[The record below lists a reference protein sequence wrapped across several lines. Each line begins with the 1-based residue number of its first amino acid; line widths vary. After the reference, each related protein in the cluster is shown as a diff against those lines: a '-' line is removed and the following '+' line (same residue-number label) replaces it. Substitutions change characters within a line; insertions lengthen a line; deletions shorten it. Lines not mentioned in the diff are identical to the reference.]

1 MNKLTT
7 NQIRQIWLDY
17 FSNHQHML
25 FPSQSLIP
33 VNDPSLLWINSGVA
47 TLKPYFSGIKN
58 PPANRL
64 TSSQKCIRTNDI
76 FNVGV
81 TSRHHTFFE
90 MLGNFS
96 IGDYFKKEAIHFAY
110 DLLINNFKID
120 VNKLYIT
127 VYEEDTQA
135 YEQWIKE
142 GIIKEHIVKCN
153 RDRNFWDV
161 GNGPCG
167 PCTEIYFDRGE
178 KFDPKKIGER
188 LFFEDME
195 NDRYVEIWN
204 IVFSQFNNNGK
215 NEYTELT
222 RKNIDTGAGLERLAC
237 IMQEANTNY
246 DTDLFSPVIN
256 VLMKF
261 TKKYKYDPN
270 AYFSNDEKQKNINR
284 NFIVVVDHLKA
295 NIFAIADGATIT
307 AKERGSVLRKLIRRA
322 IICAYELELEGDF
335 LTPTIEAIIDTMK
348 DFYPY
353 LVGQKSL
360 IINAIVNE
368 QKLFNSTLEN
378 GFKLFFESTHNKDHI
393 DGETIFKLTD
403 TFGFPLEVIQNLCN
417 QRHIKFD
424 EKDYENKANEHK
436 QISKSAN
443 TNIKA
448 MASQNENL
456 LNFKL
461 PSEFDYDNKEL
472 TNAKI
477 IGIFDQD
484 FNPVH
489 HLTASGWVVFD
500 KTCFYATSGGQE
512 HDNGKIY
519 INNLSYDVT
528 NVIKG
533 PNGQHF
539 HYVELNDNS
548 LIDTTMV
555 ANLVIDKKRRLALSR
570 NHSAHHLLETALK
583 QLISDSIHQQGSNL
597 TPQRLTMDFNYS
609 SKLSIDQINAVE
621 AKVNEFIL
629 AAKDVETK
637 LMTLQEA
644 KESNAIANFENVY
657 KKLNGKLRVLFMK
670 DISVEVC
677 GGTHV
682 HNTKEIEQFM
692 ITNFEVKGSGMCRI
706 EAITSNELINNFLTT
721 QINQFKTK
729 IESFKE
735 FVVANKVNDPK
746 FEQLVKTISYDLT
759 VKNYRLISEQFKQL
773 EIIFTQIKKQL
784 EKINN
789 EKAIEEIKT
798 TLSNIKDQ
806 TINVYSF
813 TNKPIKTI
821 LQSANSIINEH
832 QDKVIIAINE
842 VDNKMQYLIVTG
854 SKLMNNQNYWSNT
867 LIKKINEITQGSGGG
882 SKNFAQGGTANLAKK
897 AELLAFL
904 SKIN

>member
-1 MNKLTT
+1 
-7 NQIRQIWLDY
+7 
-17 FSNHQHML
+17 
-25 FPSQSLIP
+25 
-33 VNDPSLLWINSGVA
+33 
-47 TLKPYFSGIKN
+47 
-58 PPANRL
+58 
-64 TSSQKCIRTNDI
+64 
-76 FNVGV
+76 
-81 TSRHHTFFE
+81 
-90 MLGNFS
+90 
-96 IGDYFKKEAIHFAY
+96 
-110 DLLINNFKID
+110 
-120 VNKLYIT
+120 
-127 VYEEDTQA
+127 
-135 YEQWIKE
+135 
-142 GIIKEHIVKCN
+142 
-153 RDRNFWDV
+153 
-161 GNGPCG
+161 
-167 PCTEIYFDRGE
+167 
-178 KFDPKKIGER
+178 
-188 LFFEDME
+188 
-195 NDRYVEIWN
+195 
-204 IVFSQFNNNGK
+204 
-215 NEYTELT
+215 
-222 RKNIDTGAGLERLAC
+222 
-237 IMQEANTNY
+237 
-246 DTDLFSPVIN
+246 
-256 VLMKF
+256 
-261 TKKYKYDPN
+261 
-270 AYFSNDEKQKNINR
+270 
-284 NFIVVVDHLKA
+284 
-295 NIFAIADGATIT
+295 
-307 AKERGSVLRKLIRRA
+307 
-322 IICAYELELEGDF
+322 
-335 LTPTIEAIIDTMK
+335 
-348 DFYPY
+348 
-353 LVGQKSL
+353 
-360 IINAIVNE
+360 
-368 QKLFNSTLEN
+368 
-378 GFKLFFESTHNKDHI
+378 
-393 DGETIFKLTD
+393 
-403 TFGFPLEVIQNLCN
+403 
-417 QRHIKFD
+417 
-424 EKDYENKANEHK
+424 
-436 QISKSAN
+436 
-443 TNIKA
+443 
-448 MASQNENL
+448 
-456 LNFKL
+456 
-461 PSEFDYDNKEL
+461 
-472 TNAKI
+472 
-477 IGIFDQD
+477 
-484 FNPVH
+484 
-489 HLTASGWVVFD
+489 
-500 KTCFYATSGGQE
+500 
-512 HDNGKIY
+512 
-519 INNLSYDVT
+519 
-528 NVIKG
+528 
-533 PNGQHF
+533 
-539 HYVELNDNS
+539 
-548 LIDTTMV
+548 MV